1 MLFNIFLTYRNSLI
15 EFSNKCAIMK
25 LIRVPT
31 PKWMLPRVGLFV
43 PKDTAYPVGRQDRHF
58 FIYLCFS
65 ARDTK
70 ET

>member
-1 MLFNIFLTYRNSLI
+1 
-15 EFSNKCAIMK
+15 MK